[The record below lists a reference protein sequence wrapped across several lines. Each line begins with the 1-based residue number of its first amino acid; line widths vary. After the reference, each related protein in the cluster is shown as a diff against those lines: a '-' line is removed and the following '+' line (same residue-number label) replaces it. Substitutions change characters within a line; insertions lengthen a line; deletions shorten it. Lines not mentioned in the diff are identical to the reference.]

1 MSDLGEEYI
10 EGKVRN
16 GERDVR
22 DRYDQADY
30 HLTAQSH
37 DLDHR

>member
-22 DRYDQADY
+22 DRYDQVDY
-30 HLTAQSH
+30 DPTAPSH